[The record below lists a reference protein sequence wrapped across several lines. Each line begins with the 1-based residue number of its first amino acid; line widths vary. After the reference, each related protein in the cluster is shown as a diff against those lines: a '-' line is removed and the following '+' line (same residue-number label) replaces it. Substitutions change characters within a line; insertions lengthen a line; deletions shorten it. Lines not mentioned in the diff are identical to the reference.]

1 MLQKLF
7 FNFYFIFL
15 LYKYIN
21 KCMSIYYIVMY
32 NLKKSGDCLLIDFV
46 AIMSYSKKLGLKS
59 SGGKNV

>member
-1 MLQKLF
+1 MMLQKLF
-7 FNFYFIFL
+7 LNFYFIFL

-46 AIMSYSKKLGLKS
+46 ALCLIQKS
-59 SGGKNV
+59 